1 MKTTIKVLQWIGT
14 IIVVIAILLLAFM
27 LIAPRFGIQMNPVLS
42 GSMEPVLNVGGMVVT
57 RPTAVENVKVGDIIG
72 FKLETGQGVT
82 HRVIDVQNKDGKLWF
97 QTKGDANED
106 PDPNYVAATGEKI
119 DRVIF
124 HVPYLGFAAK
134 FMKSRWGFFAFIA
147 VPALL
152 LIIMFGKDI
161 WKGIEEEKERRHA
174 KAVSTNGR
182 PRL

>member
-57 RPTAVENVKVGDIIG
+57 KPTAVENVKVGDIIG
-72 FKLETGQGVT
+72 FKMETGQRVT
-82 HRVIDVQNKDGKLWF
+82 HRVISIEDREGKLWF

-106 PDPNYVAATGEKI
+106 PDPDYVAATGTKI
-119 DRVIF
+119 DRVIW

-152 LIIMFGKDI
+152 LILIFGKGI
-161 WKGIEEEKERRHA
+161 WDGIQEEREKRRA
-174 KAVSTNGR
+174 KKAASA
-182 PRL
+182 